1 MKVEIRDGHH
11 YVDVFPNPEPKRFD
25 SCAYVPST
33 RFAEEVID
41 RSLQKKGINLNYW
54 EDKP

>member
-11 YVDVFPNPEPKRFD
+11 YVDVFPKPEPKRFD

-33 RFAEEVID
+33 RFVEEVID
-41 RSLQKKGINLNYW
+41 RSLQKKGIHLNYW